1 MGQAGTL
8 AGKAVLITG
17 AARGIGAATARLAA
31 ERGARLSLV
40 GLEPEELERVAAEC
54 GPDAIWFEAD
64 ITDSDALDAAVSGTV
79 DRFGGLDALVA
90 NAGIATGGPVRIL
103 PPGAFE
109 QMIEINLIGNY
120 RTLRACLPALL
131 ERRGYSLTVA
141 SVAAIAHA
149 PGMAA
154 YAASKAGAEA
164 LNNALRQE
172 VRHLGVDVGVAYLP
186 FLDTELTSGADEL
199 SAFAFFRSKLPAAFG
214 RTYPVSIAAEALVRG
229 LERRSPRVATPGWV
243 RAALVARGVLNQ
255 IAERDSRRWAPELD
269 RIFEREIEAAARPVG
284 AGGEA
289 AARASES
296 RR

>member
-8 AGKAVLITG
+8 VGKAVLITG

-31 ERGARLSLV
+31 QREAQLSLV

-64 ITDSDALDAAVSGTV
+64 VTDSDALDAAVSGTV
-79 DRFGGLDALVA
+79 ERFGGLDALVA
-90 NAGIATGGPVRIL
+90 NAGIATGGPIRIT
-103 PPGAFE
+103 PPDAFE
-109 QMIEINLIGNY
+109 QVIEINLIGNY

-164 LNNALRQE
+164 LNDALRQE
-172 VRHLGVDVGVAYLP
+172 VRHLGVDVGVAYFP
-186 FLDTELTSGADEL
+186 FLDTDLTSGADEL
-199 SAFAFFRSKLPAAFG
+199 SGFAFFRSQLPAAFG

-229 LERRSPRVATPGWV
+229 LERRSPRVATPRWV
-243 RAALVARGVLNQ
+243 RAALVARGLVNQ

-269 RIFEREIEAAARPVG
+269 HIFEQEIEAAAHPVG

>member
-1 MGQAGTL
+1 MGRAGTL

-40 GLEPEELERVAAEC
+40 GLEPEELERVAAQC

-64 ITDSDALDAAVSGTV
+64 ITDSAALDAAVSGTV
-79 DRFGGLDALVA
+79 ERFGGLDALVA
-90 NAGIATGGPVRIL
+90 NAGIATGGPVRIT

-109 QMIEINLIGNY
+109 QVIEINLIGNY

-131 ERRGYSLTVA
+131 ARRGYSLTVA

-164 LNNALRQE
+164 L
-172 VRHLGVDVGVAYLP
+172 
-186 FLDTELTSGADEL
+186 
-199 SAFAFFRSKLPAAFG
+199 
-214 RTYPVSIAAEALVRG
+214 
-229 LERRSPRVATPGWV
+229 
-243 RAALVARGVLNQ
+243 
-255 IAERDSRRWAPELD
+255 
-269 RIFEREIEAAARPVG
+269 IFEQEIEAAARPVG

-289 AARASES
+289 AARAGES